1 MIHTF
6 KFLNIHSLYESCMK
20 KAFIAFGMLLLT
32 AGTANAGGLVHSMS
46 SSVQLT
52 VDAARTTSTRLGS
65 QYSIS
70 GSGVNTTDGT
80 TAGTVSAGTITSG
93 VMAPGT
99 IAATQASNGN
109 AFSYST
115 SYIQGD
121 AVPTSAPSVG
131 AVGNF
136 SSQTSYGAGSAGDL
150 AGTLSTAGAIGLT
163 AGGAGTSAT
172 GQFVSEITVI
182 D

>member
-1 MIHTF
+1 
-6 KFLNIHSLYESCMK
+6 MK
-20 KAFIAFGMLLLT
+20 KALIAFGMLLLT

-80 TAGTVSAGTITSG
+80 TAGTVSAGTITQG

-99 IAATQASNGN
+99 ISATQASNGN

-121 AVPTSAPSVG
+121 AVPSSAPSVG

-136 SSQTSYGAGSAGDL
+136 SSQTSYAAGSAGDL

>member
-1 MIHTF
+1 M
-6 KFLNIHSLYESCMK
+6 

-80 TAGTVSAGTITSG
+80 TAGTVSTGAITSG
-93 VMAPGT
+93 IMSPGT

-121 AVPTSAPSVG
+121 AVPNSAPSVG

-136 SSQTSYGAGSAGDL
+136 SSQTSYAAGSAGDL
-150 AGTLSTAGAIGLT
+150 AGTLSTAGSIGLT

>member
-1 MIHTF
+1 
-6 KFLNIHSLYESCMK
+6 MK
-20 KAFIAFGMLLLT
+20 KALIAFGMLLLT
-32 AGTANAGGLVHSMS
+32 AGTAHAGGLVHSMS

-80 TAGTVSAGTITSG
+80 TAGTVSAGTITQG

-121 AVPTSAPSVG
+121 AVPSSAPSVG

-136 SSQTSYGAGSAGDL
+136 SSQTSYAAGSAGDL